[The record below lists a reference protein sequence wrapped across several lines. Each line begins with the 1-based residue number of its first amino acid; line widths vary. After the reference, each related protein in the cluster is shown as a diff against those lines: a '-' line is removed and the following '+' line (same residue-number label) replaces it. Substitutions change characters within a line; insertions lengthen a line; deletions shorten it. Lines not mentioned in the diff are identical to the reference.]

1 MTRSTPSLAVP
12 RSLPTARRLLLGLA
26 ACTVLAIAWPQPA
39 QAQWKWRD
47 KDGQVN
53 VSDRPPPR
61 SVPDKDILG
70 RPSPDARRNVAAA
83 PAAASAAPAATSAAP
98 TALDREVQ
106 ARKKQSEQ
114 DAAAKAKAE
123 EDRLTALR
131 AENCR
136 AARSQLA
143 TMESGQRVARTN
155 DKGEREILDDKARA
169 DEARRA
175 REAIASECR

>member
-1 MTRSTPSLAVP
+1 MTRSTPPTAVS

-26 ACTVLAIAWPQPA
+26 AFAALAIALQQPA
-39 QAQWKWRD
+39 HAQWKWRD

-61 SVPDKDILG
+61 SVPDKDILA
-70 RPSPDARRNVAAA
+70 RPSPDARRNVAFPAA
-83 PAAASAAPAATSAAP
+83 AVSAASAASAAP
-98 TALDREVQ
+98 TALEREVQ
-106 ARKKQSEQ
+106 ARKKQAEQ
-114 DAAAKAKAE
+114 DAAAKAKTE
-123 EDRLTALR
+123 EDRLTAVR

-155 DKGEREILDDKARA
+155 DKGEREILDDAARA
-169 DEARRA
+169 EESRRA
-175 REAIASECR
+175 RAAIASDCR

>member
-1 MTRSTPSLAVP
+1 MTRSTPPIAVS
-12 RSLPTARRLLLGLA
+12 RSLLTARRVLLGLA
-26 ACTVLAIAWPQPA
+26 ACATLAIALQQPA
-39 QAQWKWRD
+39 HAQWKWRD

-70 RPSPDARRNVAAA
+70 RPSPDARRNVATPA
-83 PAAASAAPAATSAAP
+83 AAASAAPAASTAP
-98 TALDREVQ
+98 TALEREVL
-106 ARKKQSEQ
+106 ARKKQAEQ
-114 DAAAKAKAE
+114 DGAAKAKAE
-123 EDRLTALR
+123 EDRLTAVR

-143 TMESGQRVARTN
+143 TMESGQRVARIS

-169 DEARRA
+169 EESRRA
-175 REAIASECR
+175 RDVIASDCR